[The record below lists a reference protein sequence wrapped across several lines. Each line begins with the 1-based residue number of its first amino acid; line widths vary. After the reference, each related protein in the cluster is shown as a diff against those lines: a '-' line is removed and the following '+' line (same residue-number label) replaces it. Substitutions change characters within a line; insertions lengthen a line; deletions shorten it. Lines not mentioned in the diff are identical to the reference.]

1 MAEEEQRKRCIHAA
15 GQKLA
20 VRDPGGPE
28 VALVVK
34 EWATLVNSVW
44 EYAMK
49 VVLRQR
55 YCILVVGNT
64 RVEIVVK
71 DLLTQKNQWTLIQS
85 RAWELERLV
94 DLM

>member
-1 MAEEEQRKRCIHAA
+1 
-15 GQKLA
+15 
-20 VRDPGGPE
+20 
-28 VALVVK
+28 
-34 EWATLVNSVW
+34 
-44 EYAMK
+44 

-55 YCILVVGNT
+55 YCILLVGNT

-85 RAWELERLV
+85 KVWELERLV